1 MGNSAYVAANHNR
14 YSLSAEDNILISL
27 LDKIKI
33 LGGRNAIKH
42 ILDSFDNY
50 L

>member
-1 MGNSAYVAANHNR
+1 MENIDYITAYHNR
-14 YSLSAEDNILISL
+14 YAPSDDDNALISL
-27 LDKIKI
+27 SDKIKI
-33 LGGRNAIKH
+33 LGIEKAIKH